1 MQGIPFEFDKSRV
14 FGIEMSY
21 MRFRGSTSTV
31 KEILDE
37 RKRAVMS
44 SPIFL
49 TKRGESLPLKSLTRT
64 WYR

>member
-14 FGIEMSY
+14 FGIEISY
-21 MRFRGSTSTV
+21 MRLRGSTSTV
-31 KEILDE
+31 NARPDD

-44 SPIFL
+44 SLICL
-49 TKRGESLPLKSLTRT
+49 TNWGESLPWKSFTRT

>member
-14 FGIEMSY
+14 FGIEISY

-31 KEILDE
+31 KARFDE

-44 SPIFL
+44 SLICL

-64 WYR
+64 